1 MPNTAKTDIE
11 VAQRS
16 MVLVG
21 MEPLSSFTDST
32 DEALVMNTT
41 YEDVVEDCLAQNNWN
56 FATGQIQLSRLADS
70 PVDRWDAA
78 YAMPTD
84 PAVIQVQTIT
94 IDDVVQQYDIYEKY
108 IYINAGENDRV
119 VLNYIFRVDTQY
131 WPPAFALWV
140 IYRLAS
146 ILALSVTRKA
156 DIARSYSQLADV
168 QFRRAKARDAQQVT
182 TQQVALSRFH
192 RIRLGSGIF
201 AKIEGDTWKLNEWH
215 Y

>member
-201 AKIEGDTWKLNEWH
+201 TKIEGDT
-215 Y
+215 

>member
-11 VAQRS
+11 VAQRA

-21 MEPLSSFTDST
+21 MEPLSSFTEAT

-41 YEDVVEDCLAQNNWN
+41 YEDLVEDCLAQNNWN
-56 FATGQIQLSRLADS
+56 FATGQVVLSRLADN
-70 PVDRWDAA
+70 PVDRWDSA

-94 IDDVVQQYDIYEKY
+94 VGAVVQTYDIYEKY
-108 IYINAGENDRV
+108 IYINAQANDVV
-119 VLNYIFRVDTQY
+119 VLNYIYRVDTQY
-131 WPPAFALWV
+131 WTPAFSLWV

-146 ILALSVTRKA
+146 VLALAVTRKA
-156 DIARSYSQLADV
+156 DIAKSYREMADL

-182 TQQVALSRFH
+182 TQNVSLSRYH
-192 RIRLGSGIF
+192 QIRNGSGLF
-201 AKIEGDTWKLNEWH
+201 VKIDGSES
-215 Y
+215 

>member
-11 VAQRS
+11 VAQRA

-21 MEPLSSFTDST
+21 MEPLSSFTEAT
-32 DEALVMNTT
+32 DEALVMNTS
-41 YEDVVEDCLAQNNWN
+41 YEDIVEDCLAQNNWN
-56 FATGQIQLSRLADS
+56 FATGQIQLSRLADA
-70 PVDRWDAA
+70 PLDRWDSA
-78 YAMPTD
+78 YALPTE
-84 PAVIQVQTIT
+84 PAVIQVQTVT
-94 IDDVVQQYDIYEKY
+94 IDDAVQQYDIYEKY
-108 IYINAGENDRV
+108 IYLNANENDTV

-131 WPPAFALWV
+131 WPPAFTLWV

-182 TQQVALSRFH
+182 TQQVALSRYH

-201 AKIEGDTWKLNEWH
+201 AKIEGTAES
-215 Y
+215 

>member
-201 AKIEGDTWKLNEWH
+201 AKIEGDT
-215 Y
+215 

>member
-11 VAQRS
+11 VAQRA

-21 MEPLSSFTDST
+21 MEPLSSFTEAT

-56 FATGQIQLSRLADS
+56 FATGQIVLSRLADN
-70 PVDRWDAA
+70 PVDRWDSA
-78 YAMPTD
+78 YAMPTE

-94 IDDVVQQYDIYEKY
+94 VGGVVQTYDIYEKY
-108 IYINAGENDRV
+108 VYINANESESV
-119 VLNYIFRVDTQY
+119 VLNYIYRVDTQY
-131 WPPAFALWV
+131 WTPAFTLWV
-140 IYRLAS
+140 IYRLAA

-156 DIARSYSQLADV
+156 DIAKSYRDLAEV

-182 TQQVALSRFH
+182 TQKVSLSRFH
-192 RIRLGSGIF
+192 RIRLGSGLF
-201 AKIEGDTWKLNEWH
+201 TKIEGTSES
-215 Y
+215 

>member
-1 MPNTAKTDIE
+1 
-11 VAQRS
+11 
-16 MVLVG
+16 
-21 MEPLSSFTDST
+21 
-32 DEALVMNTT
+32 
-41 YEDVVEDCLAQNNWN
+41 
-56 FATGQIQLSRLADS
+56 
-70 PVDRWDAA
+70 
-78 YAMPTD
+78 MPTE

-94 IDDVVQQYDIYEKY
+94 IEDAVQQYDIYERY
-108 IYINAGENDRV
+108 IYLNASENDRV

-131 WPPAFALWV
+131 WPPAFTLWV

-182 TQQVALSRFH
+182 TQQVALSRYH

-201 AKIEGDTWKLNEWH
+201 AKIEGTSES
-215 Y
+215 

>member
-11 VAQRS
+11 VAQRA

-21 MEPLSSFTDST
+21 MEPLSSFTEAT
-32 DEALVMNTT
+32 DEALVMNTS
-41 YEDVVEDCLAQNNWN
+41 YEDIVEDCLAQNNWN
-56 FATGQIQLSRLADS
+56 FATGQIQLSRLADA

-78 YAMPTD
+78 YAMPTE

-94 IDDVVQQYDIYEKY
+94 IEDAVQRYDIYERY
-108 IYINAGENDRV
+108 IYLNANENDTV

-131 WPPAFALWV
+131 WPPAFTLWV

-201 AKIEGDTWKLNEWH
+201 TKIEGTTGT
-215 Y
+215 

>member
-11 VAQRS
+11 VAQRA

-41 YEDVVEDCLAQNNWN
+41 YEDMVEDCLAQNSWN
-56 FATGQIQLSRLADS
+56 FATGQIVLSRLADT
-70 PVDRWDAA
+70 PVDRWDSA
-78 YAMPTD
+78 YALPTD

-94 IDDVVQQYDIYEKY
+94 IGGAVQTYDIYEKY
-108 IYINAGENDRV
+108 IYINASENDEV
-119 VLNYIFRVDTQY
+119 VLNYIYRVDTQY
-131 WPPAFALWV
+131 WTPAFTLWV

-146 ILALSVTRKA
+146 VLALSVTRKA
-156 DIARSYSQLADV
+156 DIAKSYREMADL

-182 TQQVALSRFH
+182 TQQVALSRYH

-201 AKIEGDTWKLNEWH
+201 AQIEGTSES
-215 Y
+215 

>member
-11 VAQRS
+11 VAQRA

-21 MEPLSSFTDST
+21 MEPLSSFTEAT
-32 DEALVMNTT
+32 DEALVMNTS
-41 YEDVVEDCLAQNNWN
+41 YEDIVEDCLAQNNWN
-56 FATGQIQLSRLADS
+56 FATGQIQLSRLADV

-78 YAMPTD
+78 YAMPTE
-84 PAVIQVQTIT
+84 PAVSQVQTVT
-94 IDDVVQQYDIYEKY
+94 IEDAVQQYDIYEKY
-108 IYINAGENDRV
+108 IYLNANENDRV

-131 WPPAFALWV
+131 WPPAFTLWV

-156 DIARSYSQLADV
+156 DIARSYSQLSDV

-182 TQQVALSRFH
+182 TQQVALSRYH

-201 AKIEGDTWKLNEWH
+201 TKIEGTTGT
-215 Y
+215 

>member
-11 VAQRS
+11 VAQRA

-21 MEPLSSFTDST
+21 MEPLSSFTEAT
-32 DEALVMNTT
+32 DEALVMNTS
-41 YEDVVEDCLAQNNWN
+41 YEDIVEDCLAQNNWN
-56 FATGQIQLSRLADS
+56 FATGQIQLSRLADA

-78 YAMPTD
+78 YAMPTE
-84 PAVIQVQTIT
+84 PAVIQVQAVTIE
-94 IDDVVQQYDIYEKY
+94 DAVQQYDIYEKY
-108 IYINAGENDRV
+108 IYLNASENDRV

-131 WPPAFALWV
+131 WPPAFTLWV

-182 TQQVALSRFH
+182 TQQVALSRYH

-201 AKIEGDTWKLNEWH
+201 AKIEGTAES
-215 Y
+215 

>member
-108 IYINAGENDRV
+108 IYKCR
-119 VLNYIFRVDTQY
+119 
-131 WPPAFALWV
+131 
-140 IYRLAS
+140 
-146 ILALSVTRKA
+146 
-156 DIARSYSQLADV
+156 
-168 QFRRAKARDAQQVT
+168 
-182 TQQVALSRFH
+182 
-192 RIRLGSGIF
+192 
-201 AKIEGDTWKLNEWH
+201 
-215 Y
+215 

>member
-11 VAQRS
+11 VAQRA

-21 MEPLSSFTDST
+21 MEPLSSFTEAT
-32 DEALVMNTT
+32 DEALVMNTS
-41 YEDVVEDCLAQNNWN
+41 YEDIVEDCLAQNNWN
-56 FATGQIQLSRLADS
+56 FATGQIQLSRLADA

-84 PAVIQVQTIT
+84 PAVIQVQTVT
-94 IDDVVQQYDIYEKY
+94 IEDAVQQYDIYEKY
-108 IYINAGENDRV
+108 IYLNASENDRV

-131 WPPAFALWV
+131 WPPAFTLWV

-182 TQQVALSRFH
+182 TQQVALSRYH

-201 AKIEGDTWKLNEWH
+201 AKIEGTAES
-215 Y
+215 

>member
-11 VAQRS
+11 VAQRA

-21 MEPLSSFTDST
+21 MEPLSSFTEAT
-32 DEALVMNTT
+32 DEALVMNTS
-41 YEDVVEDCLAQNNWN
+41 YEDIVEDCLAQNNWN
-56 FATGQIQLSRLADS
+56 FATGQIQLSRLADA

-78 YAMPTD
+78 YALPTE

-94 IDDVVQQYDIYEKY
+94 IEDAVQQYDIYERY
-108 IYINAGENDRV
+108 IYLNASENDRV

-131 WPPAFALWV
+131 WPPAFTLWV

-182 TQQVALSRFH
+182 TQQVALSRYH

-201 AKIEGDTWKLNEWH
+201 AKIEGTSES
-215 Y
+215 

>member
-11 VAQRS
+11 VAQRA

-21 MEPLSSFTDST
+21 MEPLSSFTEAT
-32 DEALVMNTT
+32 DEALVMNTS
-41 YEDVVEDCLAQNNWN
+41 YEDIVEDCLAQNNWN
-56 FATGQIQLSRLADS
+56 FATGQIQLSRLADA

-78 YAMPTD
+78 YAMPTE
-84 PAVIQVQTIT
+84 PAVIQVQTVT
-94 IDDVVQQYDIYEKY
+94 IEDAVQQYDIYEKY
-108 IYINAGENDRV
+108 IYLNASENDRV

-131 WPPAFALWV
+131 WPPAFTLWV

-182 TQQVALSRFH
+182 TQQVALSRYH

-201 AKIEGDTWKLNEWH
+201 AKIEGTAES
-215 Y
+215 

>member
-11 VAQRS
+11 VAQRA

-21 MEPLSSFTDST
+21 MEPLSSFTEAT
-32 DEALVMNTT
+32 DEALVMNTS
-41 YEDVVEDCLAQNNWN
+41 YEDIVEDCLAQNNWN
-56 FATGQIQLSRLADS
+56 FATGQIQLARLADA

-78 YAMPTD
+78 YALPTE

-94 IDDVVQQYDIYEKY
+94 IEDAVQQYDIYERY
-108 IYINAGENDRV
+108 IYLNANENDRV

-131 WPPAFALWV
+131 WPPAFTLWV

-156 DIARSYSQLADV
+156 DIARSYSELADV

-182 TQQVALSRFH
+182 TQQVALSRYH

-201 AKIEGDTWKLNEWH
+201 TKIEGTTGT
-215 Y
+215 

>member
-1 MPNTAKTDIE
+1 
-11 VAQRS
+11 

-21 MEPLSSFTDST
+21 MEPLSSFTEGT

-56 FATGQIQLSRLADS
+56 FATGQIVLSRLADN
-70 PVDRWDAA
+70 PVDRWDSA

-94 IDDVVQQYDIYEKY
+94 VGGVVQTYDIYEKY
-108 IYINAGENDRV
+108 IYINANETETV
-119 VLNYIFRVDTQY
+119 VLNYIYRVDTQY
-131 WPPAFALWV
+131 WTPAFTLWV

-156 DIARSYSQLADV
+156 DIAKSYREMSEM

-182 TQQVALSRFH
+182 TQQVSLSRYH
-192 RIRLGSGIF
+192 QIRQGSGLY
-201 AKIEGDTWKLNEWH
+201 AKIEGTAES
-215 Y
+215 

>member
-11 VAQRS
+11 VAQRA

-21 MEPLSSFTDST
+21 MEPLSSFTEAT
-32 DEALVMNTT
+32 DEALVMNTS
-41 YEDVVEDCLAQNNWN
+41 YEDIVEDCLAQNNWN
-56 FATGQIQLSRLADS
+56 FATGQIQLSRLADA

-78 YAMPTD
+78 YALPTE
-84 PAVIQVQTIT
+84 PSVIQVQTVT
-94 IDDVVQQYDIYEKY
+94 IEDSVQQYDIYERY
-108 IYINAGENDRV
+108 IYLNASENDRV

-131 WPPAFALWV
+131 WPPAFTLWV

-182 TQQVALSRFH
+182 TQQVALSRYH

-201 AKIEGDTWKLNEWH
+201 AKIEGTAES
-215 Y
+215 

>member
-11 VAQRS
+11 VAQRA

-41 YEDVVEDCLAQNNWN
+41 YEDMIEDCLAQNNWN
-56 FATGQIQLSRLADS
+56 FATGQLVLSRLADT
-70 PVDRWDAA
+70 PVDRWEAA
-78 YAMPTD
+78 YALPTE

-94 IDDVVQQYDIYEKY
+94 IGGTVQTYDIYEKN
-108 IYINAGENDRV
+108 IYINAQASDVV
-119 VLNYIFRVDTQY
+119 VLNYIYRVDTQY
-131 WPPAFALWV
+131 WTPAFTLWV

-156 DIARSYSQLADV
+156 DIARSYREMADL

-182 TQQVALSRFH
+182 TQQVALSRYH
-192 RIRLGSGIF
+192 QIRNGSGLF
-201 AKIEGDTWKLNEWH
+201 VKVDGSES
-215 Y
+215 

>member
-11 VAQRS
+11 VAQRA

-21 MEPLSSFTDST
+21 MEPLSSFTEAT
-32 DEALVMNTT
+32 DEALVMNTS
-41 YEDVVEDCLAQNNWN
+41 YEDIVEDCLAQNNWN
-56 FATGQIQLSRLADS
+56 FATGQIQLSRLADA

-78 YAMPTD
+78 YAMPTE
-84 PAVIQVQTIT
+84 PAVIQVQTVT
-94 IDDVVQQYDIYEKY
+94 IEDAVQQYDIYERY
-108 IYINAGENDRV
+108 IYLNANENDRV

-131 WPPAFALWV
+131 WPPAFTLWV

-182 TQQVALSRFH
+182 TQQVALSRYH

-201 AKIEGDTWKLNEWH
+201 TKIEGTTGT
-215 Y
+215 

>member
-11 VAQRS
+11 VAQRA

-21 MEPLSSFTDST
+21 MEPLSSFTEAT
-32 DEALVMNTT
+32 DEALVMNTS
-41 YEDVVEDCLAQNNWN
+41 YEDIVEDCLAQNNWN
-56 FATGQIQLSRLADS
+56 FATGQIELSRLADA

-78 YAMPTD
+78 YAMPTE

-94 IDDVVQQYDIYEKY
+94 IEDAVQQYDIYERY
-108 IYINAGENDRV
+108 IYLNANENDRV

-131 WPPAFALWV
+131 WPPAFTLWV

-156 DIARSYSQLADV
+156 DIARSYSQLADI

-182 TQQVALSRFH
+182 TQQVALSRYH

-201 AKIEGDTWKLNEWH
+201 TKIEGTTGT
-215 Y
+215 

>member
-11 VAQRS
+11 VAQRA

-21 MEPLSSFTDST
+21 MEPLSSFTEAT
-32 DEALVMNTT
+32 DEALVMNTS
-41 YEDVVEDCLAQNNWN
+41 YEDIVEDCLAQNNWN
-56 FATGQIQLSRLADS
+56 FATGQIQLSRLADA

-78 YAMPTD
+78 YAMPTE
-84 PAVIQVQTIT
+84 PAVIQVQTVT
-94 IDDVVQQYDIYEKY
+94 IEDAVQQYDIYEKY
-108 IYINAGENDRV
+108 IYLNASENDRV

-131 WPPAFALWV
+131 WPPAFTLWV

-146 ILALSVTRKA
+146 IFALSVTRKA

-182 TQQVALSRFH
+182 TQQVALSRYH

-201 AKIEGDTWKLNEWH
+201 AKIEGTAES
-215 Y
+215 

>member
-11 VAQRS
+11 VAQRA

-21 MEPLSSFTDST
+21 MEPLSSFTEAT
-32 DEALVMNTT
+32 DEALVMNTS
-41 YEDVVEDCLAQNNWN
+41 YEDIVEDCLAQNNWN
-56 FATGQIQLSRLADS
+56 FATGQIQLSRLADA

-78 YAMPTD
+78 YVMPTE
-84 PAVIQVQTIT
+84 PAVIQVQTVT
-94 IDDVVQQYDIYEKY
+94 IEDAVQQYDIYERY
-108 IYINAGENDRV
+108 IYLNANENDRV

-131 WPPAFALWV
+131 WPPAFTLWV

-168 QFRRAKARDAQQVT
+168 QFRRAKSRDAQQVT
-182 TQQVALSRFH
+182 TQQVALSRYH

-201 AKIEGDTWKLNEWH
+201 TKIEGTTGT
-215 Y
+215 

>member
-11 VAQRS
+11 VAQRA

-21 MEPLSSFTDST
+21 MEPLSSFTEAT
-32 DEALVMNTT
+32 DEALVMNTS
-41 YEDVVEDCLAQNNWN
+41 YEDIVEDCLAQNNWN
-56 FATGQIQLSRLADS
+56 FATGQIQLSRLADA

-78 YAMPTD
+78 YAMPTE
-84 PAVIQVQTIT
+84 PAVIQVQTVT
-94 IDDVVQQYDIYEKY
+94 IEDAVQQYDIYEKY
-108 IYINAGENDRV
+108 IYLNASENDRV

-131 WPPAFALWV
+131 WPPAFTLWV

-182 TQQVALSRFH
+182 TQQVALSRYH

-201 AKIEGDTWKLNEWH
+201 AKIEGTSES
-215 Y
+215 